1 MENTTDTSLT
11 LRSASLPNP
20 RPSKSPS
27 QFQLWLGYEEHKHT
41 RDYYVYQCRDLN
53 SKATWRTQMYI
64 QRFLNSFSLRT
75 HRGVTSKAL
84 SKNHTG
90 SLCSFNAGWC
100 VAVPG
105 AEVKGRMLFMPL
117 VLEWYVTWTS
127 HNVLV
132 TFSSADWLGQ
142 FYNFNRNYFSFS
154 LINIGRNMSDLSYTV
169 QGLPS

>member
-1 MENTTDTSLT
+1 MAVLKQSRGENIPNKSLDCMENTTDTSLT

-90 SLCSFNAGWC
+90 SLCSFNAGWR

-105 AEVKGRMLFMPL
+105 AEVKGRMLFMQPYLKHLYWSGMSRGHHTTCSHVQFSWL
-117 VLEWYVTWTS
+117 VGTIL
-127 HNVLV
+127 
-132 TFSSADWLGQ
+132 Q
-142 FYNFNRNYFSFS
+142 FQPQLF
-154 LINIGRNMSDLSYTV
+154 
-169 QGLPS
+169 